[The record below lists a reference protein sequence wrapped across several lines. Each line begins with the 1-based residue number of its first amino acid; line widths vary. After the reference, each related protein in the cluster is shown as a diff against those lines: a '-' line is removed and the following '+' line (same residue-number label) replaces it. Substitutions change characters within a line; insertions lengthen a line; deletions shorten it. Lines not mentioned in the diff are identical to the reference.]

1 MDTPSYKAFRIVI
14 IHWIIPSNKEKKRK
28 SANKVIKWWIRIN
41 GSYRGF
47 KLCNP
52 KPLTESFPPGLW
64 RQVNVCNY
72 CFKKNYSY
80 CCRKFKQRWEKNII
94 KNCIKTLHIKKYVE
108 DKLKNEYIN
117 VSYAE
122 LEDRFG
128 RDNMILYIEGWNAE
142 KCGCN
147 LMPADTIINFHKR
160 YDSIQHI
167 FYLMSGDSLSTRSR
181 SQISNYL
188 CNRLRPA

>member
-1 MDTPSYKAFRIVI
+1 MDTQSYKAFRIVI

-28 SANKVIKWWIRIN
+28 SANKISRWWIRIN

-47 KLCNP
+47 KLYIP
-52 KPLTESFPPGLW
+52 RPLTESFPPGLW
-64 RQVNVCNY
+64 RQVNVCNC
-72 CFKKNYSY
+72 CFKKNNSY

-108 DKLKNEYIN
+108 DKLKNENIN
-117 VSYAE
+117 VCCVE

-128 RDNMILYIEGWNAE
+128 RDNMISYMEGWKAE
-142 KCGCN
+142 NCGCN
-147 LMPADTIINFHKR
+147 LMPANTIIHFHKY

-167 FYLMSGDSLSTRSR
+167 FYLMSGDSLSTQAR

-188 CNRLRPA
+188 CNRLKPA